1 MGLPLQQDL
10 DQLHREILSL
20 SGLVE
25 EMVEKSTR
33 ALARRDLRLADDV
46 IDADELVDRRE
57 VRIEENCL
65 KALALHQP
73 VAADLRRIAT
83 VLKVNNDLERM
94 ADLAVNLARRAKSL
108 VEHAAFPIPER
119 VEAMVVITRQMI
131 SGALDAFV
139 TLDSKAAGAICLM
152 DQQVDGLN
160 REVIEELQQTMAAA
174 PLTIV
179 PAMHCFSA
187 SRHIERLADHAT
199 NIAEDVIFLVE
210 GDIVRHGRKVSIQ

>member
-1 MGLPLQQDL
+1 MGFPLQQDL

-25 EMVEKSTR
+25 EMVEKSPQ

-46 IDADELVDRRE
+46 IDADEFVDQRE

-73 VAADLRRIAT
+73 VAADLWRIAT

-94 ADLAVNLARRAKSL
+94 ADLAVNLVCRSKSL
-108 VEHAAFPIPER
+108 VGYVAFPIPNH
-119 VEAMVVITRQMI
+119 VEAMAVITRRMI

-139 TLDSKAAGAICLM
+139 TLHSQAAGGICLM
-152 DQQVDGLN
+152 DLHVDRLN
-160 REVIEELQQTMAAA
+160 REIIEELQQTMADV

-179 PAMHCFSA
+179 PSMDSFSA
-187 SRHIERLADHAT
+187 RRQIERLADLAT
-199 NIAEDVIFLVE
+199 NIAEDVLFLVE
-210 GDIVRHGRKVSIQ
+210 GEIVRHGRNVLIP

>member
-83 VLKVNNDLERM
+83 ILKVDHDKLQW
-94 ADLAVNLARRAKSL
+94 
-108 VEHAAFPIPER
+108 FI
-119 VEAMVVITRQMI
+119 
-131 SGALDAFV
+131 
-139 TLDSKAAGAICLM
+139 
-152 DQQVDGLN
+152 N
-160 REVIEELQQTMAAA
+160 RI
-174 PLTIV
+174 
-179 PAMHCFSA
+179 
-187 SRHIERLADHAT
+187 
-199 NIAEDVIFLVE
+199 
-210 GDIVRHGRKVSIQ
+210 